1 MLTLLI
7 AGIRHGLRGRGVPAG
22 AQSAA
27 PGSYAHRPR
36 AVDSSTITEPVSCM
50 VVTSASQNSA
60 FRIPTTCL
68 AYPKAAIE
76 QGNYAGYLT
85 CDANST
91 PHGKTFATT
100 KNSQAGQEKEIDS
113 FLADYFTSVC
123 GAAPN
128 RRDRYPFRPQ
138 QRRQRAAR
146 PRQRLENGDQRD

>member
-1 MLTLLI
+1 
-7 AGIRHGLRGRGVPAG
+7 
-22 AQSAA
+22 
-27 PGSYAHRPR
+27 
-36 AVDSSTITEPVSCM
+36 M

-123 GAAPN
+123 GARAQTGEIDTLSALNNAANELRAHDNGSKMVINVISSTP
-128 RRDRYPFRPQ
+128 RGFWPDRATF
-138 QRRQRAAR
+138 
-146 PRQRLENGDQRD
+146 